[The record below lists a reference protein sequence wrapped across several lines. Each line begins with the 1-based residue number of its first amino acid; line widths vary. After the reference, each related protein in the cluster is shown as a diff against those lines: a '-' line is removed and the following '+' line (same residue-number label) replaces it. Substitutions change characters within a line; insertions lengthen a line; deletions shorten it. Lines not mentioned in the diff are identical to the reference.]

1 MHKATLTPRR
11 TTAHPPPPPP
21 PEPWA
26 LDHHLTV
33 LNQIESQPGPPDD
46 EGVRW
51 VERRLTGKAIAVC
64 PCGLNTGLVD
74 RSDLP
79 NLQELAARHPR
90 STGNP
95 QVSEVSSADRTP
107 GL

>member
-11 TTAHPPPPPP
+11 TPAHPPPPA

-26 LDHHLTV
+26 LDHYLTV
-33 LNQIESQPGPPDD
+33 LNQIESRPGPPDD

-51 VERRLTGKAIAVC
+51 MVRRLTGKAIAVC

-79 NLQELAARHPR
+79 NLQELVVQHPR
-90 STGNP
+90 SAGNP
-95 QVSEVSSADRTP
+95 QVSDATSASGP
-107 GL
+107 PEF